1 MAICKHSLVIIIFV
15 FVVPGCKKN
24 ANSDPPQPVTI
35 PQVTTTAVSNITAT
49 TATAGGTIVSDGG
62 SKVTASGVC
71 WSKTNPSPTI
81 ADDTLKTN
89 TATGTFTGQMK
100 NLSTITTYYVRAYA
114 TNSAGTGYGATVSF
128 KSPNKAPE
136 ASNIIVAG
144 NLNVLQKIVVRYRY
158 TDAEN
163 DAADTPGFQWYL
175 ANDTTGSPV
184 IPITN
189 ATDSIYTIQSADEN
203 KFLQVAIIPKART
216 GSSPGTEAR
225 SFWAGPVKAPL
236 TVTFVYNGRAVTY
249 GVITSTI
256 TQRQW
261 LDRNLGAP
269 NAPNANNDWANE
281 GDLFQ
286 WGRPDDG
293 HQLINRAATTI
304 GTTAV
309 NGTTTT
315 LSIIDAPGHS
325 LFILPATAPFDWH
338 SPQADNLWQEAGG
351 VNNVC
356 PAGWHVPTLAEWQ
369 AENLGNVQ
377 DAYTK
382 LKITVGGTRN
392 FNNGSFSLTV
402 DAGVYWTSSI
412 FTSTAQFPYSF
423 NCTPLN
429 ATAFPSTAN
438 PPAAGLSVRCIKN
451 R

>member
-1 MAICKHSLVIIIFV
+1 MASCKHYLVIIIFV
-15 FVVPGCKKN
+15 ITVIGCKKN
-24 ANSDPPQPVTI
+24 STTDPPPPLTI
-35 PQVTTTAVSNITAT
+35 PQVTTTAVVNITAT

-62 SKVTASGVC
+62 STVTASGVC
-71 WSKTNPSPTI
+71 WSKSNPSPTI
-81 ADDTLKTN
+81 ADDTIKTS
-89 TATGTFTGQMK
+89 TATGDFTGILK
-100 NLSTITTYYVRAYA
+100 NLSSVTAYYVRAYA
-114 TNSAGTGYGATVSF
+114 TNSKGTGYGTTVSF
-128 KSPNKAPE
+128 TSLNKAPE
-136 ASNIIVAG
+136 AKNITVAG
-144 NLNVLQKIVVRYRY
+144 NFNVGQKIVVRYSY
-158 TDAEN
+158 ADAEN
-163 DAADTPGFQWYL
+163 DAEGATSFQWYI
-175 ANDTTGSPV
+175 ANDTTGAPV
-184 IPITN
+184 TPVNN
-189 ATDSIYTIQSADEN
+189 ATDSIYTIQQGDEN

-216 GSSPGTEAR
+216 GSSPGTAVR
-225 SFWAGPVKAPL
+225 SFWVGPVKAPI
-236 TVTFVYNGRAVTY
+236 TVTFVYNGRTVTY
-249 GVITSTI
+249 GVITSTV

-261 LDRNLGAP
+261 LDRNLGAS
-269 NAPNANNDWANE
+269 NAPNAHNDFANE

-315 LSIIDAPGHS
+315 LSTIDVPGHS

-338 SPQADNLWQEAGG
+338 MPQADNLWQEAGG

-377 DAYTK
+377 DAYSK

-392 FNNGSFSLTV
+392 FNDGRFSLTV
-402 DAGVYWTSSI
+402 DNGAYWTSSI
-412 FTSTAQFPYSF
+412 FTSTAQFPFSF
-423 NCTPLN
+423 NCTTLN

-438 PPAAGLSVRCIKN
+438 VPAAGLSVRCIKN